1 MRTSDWLSRCFLK
14 EPMACKDTAVC
25 LGHFLMLPRRFSW
38 VFFQLEVLRKCSLS
52 SVRSVLAELPE
63 SLDET
68 YERILQQIP
77 GPDRVHVYR
86 LLQCLVVA
94 AYPLKVEDLAEI
106 LAIDFFAT
114 GMTPILDENSQWEDK
129 ERAVLSACS
138 SLITIVQDRGS
149 RLVQFSHLSVKE
161 FLTSNHLAAST
172 VETLRYHHIALEP
185 AHMMMTISCLKIM
198 QQGLKF
204 NICGLKSSYKM
215 NYQVEDIFALV
226 DRCIPSYLAYACQYW
241 ANHLRGIA
249 SGEKR
254 DTDIVNLLRNF
265 LNFHLLYWLEAL
277 SLLSRS
283 HIASKSLLI
292 AAEWLEVYW
301 SPLSTPDGYI
311 LCLLTG
317 HGQRPIFNCIR
328 CKAVL
333 SHLCG
338 CHLSECTS
346 HLFVCL
352 AICTSI
358 FSGLET
364 IPRSI
369 SPDDQN
375 VA

>member
-1 MRTSDWLSRCFLK
+1 MRTRNWLSRCFLK
-14 EPMACKDTAVC
+14 KPMGCKDTAVC
-25 LGHFLMLPRRFSW
+25 LGHFLMLPRRFRW
-38 VFFQLEVLRKCSLS
+38 VSCQLEVLRQCFPS
-52 SVRSVLAELPE
+52 SVRGVLADLPE
-63 SLDET
+63 SLYET

-77 GPDRVHVYR
+77 KPNRVHAHR

-94 AYPLKVEDLAEI
+94 AYPLNVQELAEV
-106 LAIDFFAT
+106 LAIDFSAT
-114 GMTPILDENSQWEDK
+114 GMTPILDENLQWEDK

-138 SLITIVQDRGS
+138 SLITIVQG
-149 RLVQFSHLSVKE
+149 RLVQFSHFSVKE
-161 FLTSNHLAAST
+161 FLTSDRLAAST
-172 VETLRYHHIALEP
+172 VDTLRYHHIALEP
-185 AHMMMTISCLKIM
+185 AHMMMTISCLRIM

-204 NICGLKSSYKM
+204 NICGLKSSYEM
-215 NYQVEDIFALV
+215 NYEVPDRFALV
-226 DRCIPSYLAYACQYW
+226 ARCIPSYLAYACQYW
-241 ANHLRGIA
+241 ADHLRGIA

-283 HIASKSLLI
+283 HIAFKSLFI
-292 AAEWLEVYW
+292 AADWLEVYE

-311 LCLLTG
+311 SCSLTG
-317 HGQRPIFNCIR
+317 HGQRPIFNCVR
-328 CKAVL
+328 CKPVL

-338 CHLSECTS
+338 YHLRERTS

-364 IPRSI
+364 VPRSI
-369 SPDDQN
+369 SPDDQS
-375 VA
+375 VT